1 MIAALG
7 SGDHLP
13 EGNDPEIYTLAAS
26 ADASALVESIPAR
39 WKKSGLCDPPEK
51 TNPKIPHEYEQRRK
65 IGPGEPDGRGV
76 GITFG
81 HARVRFG
88 PLGQKGGERR
98 LNVAVSRAKSEII
111 VVSSFEP
118 SMLSVAH
125 TKHDGPRFFKAFV
138 EFARHLGEGRRTQAE
153 KILSLINDRR
163 ASSSVAADGHG
174 GDHLPMHHQIALALE
189 KEGLTVETLVGTSE
203 FRLPVAVVSDGNAH
217 RYALAILC

>member
-1 MIAALG
+1 VARKRK
-7 SGDHLP
+7 DCT
-13 EGNDPEIYTLAAS
+13 EDTY
-26 ADASALVESIPAR
+26 VPA
-39 WKKSGLCDPPEK
+39 
-51 TNPKIPHEYEQRRK
+51 
-65 IGPGEPDGRGV
+65 
-76 GITFG
+76 
-81 HARVRFG
+81 RFG

-153 KILSLINDRR
+153 KILCLINDRR

-174 GDHLPMHHQIALALE
+174 GDHLPLHHQIALALE

-203 FRLPVAVVSDGNAH
+203 FRLPVAIVSDGNAH
-217 RYALAILC
+217 SYSLAILCEEGTGSVDVYEDYVHVPNVLAHRGWKHLRITAREWHQNPQAVINKVRKKLSASA